1 MDNVTGIELGPNHC
15 VLVRAGRRGASA
27 EVSAARIV
35 TPGEWSADH
44 DELADLLKRARRR
57 NRLPHHAHVVAW
69 GNHPQ
74 KAVSEESLRP
84 FVSAGFEIKVVLS
97 PVQALARIARG
108 RRAHAKGEAVAALAL
123 NTHGAAIAIVRNDD
137 VLFWRVFDWALGKPF
152 TGARPELLDRYLL
165 VSQLAPHVQHAIEL
179 VRPVHGATVTSAI
192 TCGNLHDLRSL
203 TMALIEELD
212 LEVEALDSAELP
224 GLGGEAQG
232 RLVESAAALQ
242 LASAAASHQDTS
254 VPSGLHETVAA
265 TVPASTGGSTSVDGP
280 RAADSPRPVSSSPLL
295 RAAALTAMALAGAW
309 SFLLWSGSS
318 PAVPIARAVVPVTP
332 VEVADLR
339 VVPTTGRF
347 EPEASAP
354 VSSQSAAERASPVVR
369 ESAAGPDRPPTAERR
384 RDPPQAP
391 LPLVNGI
398 MVSDRARMAIVGGSI
413 VSQGDRVG
421 PRLVVRI
428 DRDGVVL
435 RDRSGQEVLVPVGG
449 RRDDGGG

>member
-1 MDNVTGIELGPNHC
+1 MDDVTGIELGPNHC
-15 VLVRAGRRGASA
+15 VLVRARRGASA
-27 EVSAARIV
+27 AVSAARIV

-44 DELADLLKRARRR
+44 DELTDLLKRARRR
-57 NRLPHHAHVVAW
+57 NRLPAHAHVVAW
-69 GNHPQ
+69 GNPQ
-74 KAVSEESLRP
+74 KAVSGESLRP
-84 FVSAGFEIKVVLS
+84 FVSAGFDVKAVLS

-108 RRAHAKGEAVAALAL
+108 RRAHAKGQAVAALAL

-152 TGARPELLDRYLL
+152 TGQRPELLDRYLL
-165 VSQLAPHVQHAIEL
+165 VSQLAPHVQHGIEL
-179 VRPVHGATVTSAI
+179 VRPVHGARVTSAI

-203 TMALIEELD
+203 TMAVIEELD
-212 LEVEALDSAELP
+212 IEVEALDSAELP
-224 GLGGEAQG
+224 GLGGVAQG

-242 LASAAASHQDTS
+242 LASAAASHQDTN
-254 VPSGLHETVAA
+254 VPSGLHGAVAA
-265 TVPASTGGSTSVDGP
+265 TVPASAGGSTSVEAP

-295 RAAALTAMALAGAW
+295 RAAAVTAMALAGAW

-318 PAVPIARAVVPVTP
+318 PAVPIARAVLPVTAP
-332 VEVADLR
+332 VEVADGR

-347 EPEASAP
+347 EPEPSVPA
-354 VSSQSAAERASPVVR
+354 SSQSAAARGSPVVR
-369 ESAAGPDRPPTAERR
+369 ETAAAPDRPPTAERR
-384 RDPPQAP
+384 LDPPPAP

-398 MVSDRARMAIVGGSI
+398 MVSGRARMAIVDGSV

-435 RDRSGQEVLVPVGG
+435 RDGSGREVLVPVGG
-449 RRDDGGG
+449 RRDDGGGS